1 MFHTKKEYKSS
12 NTDALIALR
21 MPLYISQRPNMTA
34 EQLWYYVKEFG
45 AAEK

>member
-1 MFHTKKEYKSS
+1 MFRTKKEYKSFK
-12 NTDALIALR
+12 DAVIALR
-21 MPLYISQRPNMTA
+21 MPLHIPQRPNMTA